1 MPMLSARS
9 GRTMTAALLG
19 AVLVLPVAAQA
30 ACPAVGSS
38 WLQGD
43 CSPRSYYCEKIVVT
57 GHGWLE
63 GRRAYKA
70 DHYFRTDYGWNY
82 RYSSK
87 TVCY

>member
-1 MPMLSARS
+1 MHTNPTRFGRAMAATLLSAA
-9 GRTMTAALLG
+9 MALP
-19 AVLVLPVAAQA
+19 AAAQA

-43 CSPRSYYCEKIVVT
+43 CSPGSNYCEKVVVT
-57 GHGWLE
+57 GLGWLD

-70 DHYFRTDYGWNY
+70 DSYFHTNYGWNY

>member
-1 MPMLSARS
+1 M
-9 GRTMTAALLG
+9 AATLVG
-19 AVLVLPVAAQA
+19 AVLVLPAAAQA

-43 CSPRSYYCEKIVVT
+43 CSPGSNYCEKVVVT
-57 GHGWLE
+57 GLGWLD

-70 DHYFRTDYGWNY
+70 DSYFHTNYGWNY